1 MIANDSSQKKKP
13 FLQPKIVVKNLNSTI
28 KDEIDEMNET
38 SQSKSSKSF
47 IDSSKDGR
55 QDKIFQNS
63 QVTLSDKDS
72 RREKRSSKPESGRVA
87 KDDAIQ
93 ITSDLFT
100 LKNPVVTS
108 IPSLE
113 PIGFMAPGGD

>member
-55 QDKIFQNS
+55 
-63 QVTLSDKDS
+63 
-72 RREKRSSKPESGRVA
+72 
-87 KDDAIQ
+87 
-93 ITSDLFT
+93 
-100 LKNPVVTS
+100 
-108 IPSLE
+108 
-113 PIGFMAPGGD
+113 